1 MEGKFKFLLVQTKE
15 EAQLLNNYIA
25 RFNEQLSGFGV
36 PDLIVPTEEER
47 VVLANI
53 FERMN
58 FGKSITFTYKDPTPA
73 GFFDN
78 INYAMHLVIKSNKDF
93 VDRLAKDGS
102 EVPELN
108 FPEEASFEEITYDLM
123 TLILITYDFKIMR
136 TPKKPVRVI
145 VTPTWSLDD
154 LY

>member
-58 FGKSITFTYKDPTPA
+58 FGKSITFTYKDPTPSRI
-73 GFFDN
+73 F
-78 INYAMHLVIKSNKDF
+78 
-93 VDRLAKDGS
+93 
-102 EVPELN
+102 
-108 FPEEASFEEITYDLM
+108 
-123 TLILITYDFKIMR
+123 
-136 TPKKPVRVI
+136 
-145 VTPTWSLDD
+145 
-154 LY
+154 